1 METYNLLPT
10 ETVCVCVLSRPT
22 ECVLIDII
30 VTISIAIGTGCN
42 FPHVGTECNFPH
54 GEVDTKSHHLK
65 TS

>member
-22 ECVLIDII
+22 ECVLMDII

-42 FPHVGTECNFPH
+42 FPHREVGTKPH
-54 GEVDTKSHHLK
+54 HIK
-65 TS
+65 TYNRLTIS

>member
-42 FPHVGTECNFPH
+42 FPQGEVGTKFHPI
-54 GEVDTKSHHLK
+54 K
-65 TS
+65 TYNRLTIS